1 MNVTPVRGVPVD
13 PDGASESASCYADT
27 TKLSRNGSG
36 CTFAGILSHVFRP
49 ITTALLY
56 GNTEDLVI
64 CEKNRRSLSI
74 LGHGSVPLYPM
85 PPPRHSATIILN
97 SVTRQEEED
106 IMFRIKYRMKTLYYI
121 FIITVRVTAQT
132 TDINLLLIL

>member
-1 MNVTPVRGVPVD
+1 
-13 PDGASESASCYADT
+13 
-27 TKLSRNGSG
+27 
-36 CTFAGILSHVFRP
+36 
-49 ITTALLY
+49 
-56 GNTEDLVI
+56 
-64 CEKNRRSLSI
+64 
-74 LGHGSVPLYPM
+74 M